1 MELKK
6 RVYFKKEVV
15 SERIFSLKT
24 RAYVIYTRESLLVLA
39 RVMKTAGP
47 RKEVHTAGRFG
58 EWRKKDEVTVRCSY
72 HKATKRIPSALLSQ
86 RKRRNKAVNK

>member
-24 RAYVIYTRESLLVLA
+24 RAYVTYTRESLLVLA

-47 RKEVHTAGRFG
+47 
-58 EWRKKDEVTVRCSY
+58 
-72 HKATKRIPSALLSQ
+72 
-86 RKRRNKAVNK
+86 

>member
-1 MELKK
+1 MKPREKPQRKKRDCEKCLGISKLHGWLEVDESARKKKKRKEGENQESDDMELKK

-47 RKEVHTAGRFG
+47 
-58 EWRKKDEVTVRCSY
+58 
-72 HKATKRIPSALLSQ
+72 
-86 RKRRNKAVNK
+86 